1 MRTINEIR
9 EVIFIHERGHEVL
22 TIVPKHDELT
32 ISMMPGAAGLKLI
45 ERPVFK
51 SKNGDWTIEEMQAL
65 SNIAVFKEKGKVRTR
80 TGGSET
86 FKDEGLAV
94 YDTMGGMFY
103 FGGSKEKELAKSI
116 FGKMFPKLSIT
127 NVYSQLNTI

>member
-1 MRTINEIR
+1 MRMINEIR
-9 EVIFIHERGHEVL
+9 EVIFMHERGHEVL
-22 TIVPKHDELT
+22 TIVPKHDELI

-45 ERPVFK
+45 EKPVFK
-51 SKNGDWTIEEMQAL
+51 SKNGDWTLEEMQAL

-80 TGGSET
+80 TGTET

-94 YDTMGGMFY
+94 HDTIGGMLK
-103 FGGSKEKELAKSI
+103 FGGRKEKELAKSI
-116 FGKMFPKLSIT
+116 FGKMFPKLSMT